1 MKRFVLHIYD
11 FLSAHRGLAVT
22 LLLVLLGLC
31 ALSALRM
38 DYEEDISAFLPQSE
52 ESKRYSEVYNRLG
65 QDRMAVFFEARDTAE
80 TDPYRLMDAM
90 TAFGEI
96 WAEADTASLV
106 PDLRVSTDSDAVEE
120 VFGFIRGNWPYFL
133 TEADYAR
140 MDSLL
145 AFPGYVHERME
156 ENRRSFY
163 SMASGFASTYFR
175 SDPLGLFSPVLK
187 RLEALNP
194 STRSRVEDGFLF
206 TGDGN
211 TGVVLFNSPF
221 GGSESGRNA
230 ELVDLLGAVKART
243 EAEFP
248 DIAVTSTGGPEVA
261 VGNASRIK
269 KDSFLALALAAI
281 LICIVLWLSYKRF
294 ADVFWILVS
303 ILSGALFA
311 LGIIALFKSS
321 VSLIVLGIGSMIIG
335 IAVNYPLHYVD
346 HLKYQ
351 PDKRKALAEQVNPL
365 LVGNITTVG
374 AFLSLL
380 LLKADALHDFGF
392 IGAMMLVGTILF
404 VLVFLPVFVPASS
417 RPRTTLKLDLDR
429 HINLSPKARKAVF
442 AGFLVVTVLLG
453 WLSTKVSFDADMHHI
468 NYMTPEQSRGFAL
481 LEGMGASRDGAS
493 TVYVVAT
500 GATAEEALQCNEA
513 LQALVEAGGST
524 GSPTGLTGSSTG
536 LTGLGTFLP
545 SKKEQAVRL
554 ARWNAF
560 LEEHPDLSDR
570 IIDEGLK
577 ADFTAHAFQ
586 PFFDLL
592 DRDLTVQDVD
602 YFGPVTKTLGQ
613 AMYLPGDDK
622 VQVVN
627 YLRTDEIPGQAGN
640 DGGSVMAGND
650 GSSVMAG
657 HDRPSLEKVAA
668 LRTRLPEGAFA
679 FTTEDV
685 SGTLVR
691 LLSEDFDRIGLLC
704 SLIVFFFLW
713 LSFGRLELSIA
724 SFLPLAVGWVWI
736 LGTMRL
742 FGLQFNIVNII
753 LATFIFGQG
762 DDYTIFMT
770 EGLMYEYA
778 TGKKILRSFKNA
790 VVLSALI
797 MFIGIG
803 ALVVAKHPAL
813 RSLAEVTVI
822 GMFTVVVMAY
832 YLPPLVF
839 RFLTRKKGEPRKV
852 AWTLGRSLR
861 TGYIFVVFLLAM
873 LGLSVWAFF
882 LFLGGTTPRKQ
893 ERYRNA
899 LMKTARLAL
908 KAIPGCPYTYSNP
921 YGEDFSKPAVYICNH
936 QSHLDVLA
944 ILALHPKVI
953 LMTNEW
959 VWNSPFYGYLIR
971 KAEFYPVMEGL
982 EKNLE
987 HMKDL
992 VARGYSIVIFPE
1004 GTRSPDCRIQ
1014 RFHRGAFLSAR
1025 ELGLPVLPL
1034 YIHGFGYALPK
1045 KDFLLR
1051 KAGLYM
1057 EVGKRFEVSEGD
1069 LAAFT
1074 REVRHRYQAE
1084 YARIRRERETAA
1096 YNAIYVRYQY
1106 LYKGHDADVEC
1117 RRVLTPETIA
1127 RVDSLTGTEFTV
1139 PEAGCG
1145 VYALLVALTHPDM
1158 QVTAYEEDEEKYLTA
1173 VRCAGVPENLT
1184 YICGKCENS

>member
-1 MKRFVLHIYD
+1 MKRIILHIYD
-11 FLSAHRGLAVT
+11 SLSARKGLAVT

-52 ESKRYSEVYNRLG
+52 ESRRYSEVYNRLG

-80 TDPYRLMDAM
+80 TDSYRLMDAM
-90 TAFGEI
+90 TAFGDF

-106 PDLRVSTDSDAVEE
+106 PGLRVTTDADAVEE
-120 VFGFIRGNWPYFL
+120 VFGFIRRNWPYFL

-145 AFPGYVHERME
+145 TLPGYVHERME

-163 SMASGFASTYFR
+163 SAASGFTSTYLR

-206 TGDGN
+206 TGDGR

-230 ELVDLLGAVKART
+230 ELVELLGAVKART

-404 VLVFLPVFVPASS
+404 VLFFLPVFVPAAS

-429 HINLSPKARKAVF
+429 HVDLSPKARKAVF
-442 AGFLVVTVLLG
+442 AGFLAVTALLG

-513 LQALVEAGGST
+513 LQGILGAGGST
-524 GSPTGLTGSSTG
+524 SSPTGLA
-536 LTGLGTFLP
+536 GLGTFLP

-560 LEEHPDLSDR
+560 LEKHPDLSDR

-602 YFGPVTKTLGQ
+602 YFGPVTETLGQ

-627 YLRTDEIPGQAGN
+627 YLRMDEI
-640 DGGSVMAGND
+640 SRL
-650 GSSVMAG
+650 
-657 HDRPSLEKVAA
+657 RPSDSARNDRATDLSI
-668 LRTRLPEGAFA
+668 LRARLPEGAFA
-679 FTTEDV
+679 FTAEDV

-724 SFLPLAVGWVWI
+724 SFLPLAVGWIWI

-873 LGLSVWAFF
+873 LGLSVWTFF

-908 KAIPGCPYTYSNP
+908 KAIPGCPYTCSNP

-936 QSHLDVLA
+936 QSHFDVLA

-1057 EVGKRFEVSEGD
+1057 EVGQRFEVPEGD

-1096 YNAIYVRYQY
+1096 YNAVYVRYQY

-1127 RVDSLTGTEFTV
+1127 RVDALTGTELTV

-1158 QVTAYEEDEEKYLTA
+1158 RVTAYEEDEEKYLTA

>member
-1 MKRFVLHIYD
+1 MKRLILHIYD
-11 FLSAHRGLAVT
+11 FLSAHKGLAA
-22 LLLVLLGLC
+22 VLLAVLMGLS

-38 DYEEDISAFLPQSE
+38 DYDEDIAAFLPQSE
-52 ESKRYSEVYNRLG
+52 ESKRYSDVYNRLG
-65 QDRMAVFFEARDTAE
+65 QNRMAIFFETADTTA
-80 TDPYRLMDAM
+80 DAPYRLMDAM
-90 TAFGEI
+90 TAFGEQ
-96 WAEADTASLV
+96 WAQADTAGLV
-106 PDLRVSTDSDAVEE
+106 PDLQVSTDAGAVQE
-120 VFGFIRGNWPYFL
+120 VFDFIRANWPYFL

-145 AFPGYVHERME
+145 TVPGYVDGKME
-156 ENRRSFY
+156 ERQRSFY
-163 SMASGFASTYFR
+163 SMASSFSASYLR
-175 SDPLGLFSPVLK
+175 SDPLDLFSPVLK

-194 STRSRVEDGFLF
+194 SVRTRTEDGFLF
-206 TGDGN
+206 TEDGR
-211 TGVVLFNSPF
+211 TGVVLFDSPF
-221 GGSESGRNA
+221 GGSESGQNA
-230 ELVDLLGAVKART
+230 SLVALVDTVKART
-243 EAEFP
+243 AADFA
-248 DIAVTSTGGPEVA
+248 DVTITSTGGPEVA
-261 VGNASRIK
+261 VGNASRIR
-269 KDSFLALALAAI
+269 KDSFLALALAAL
-281 LICIVLWLSYKRF
+281 LICIVLWFSYKRF

-303 ILSGALFA
+303 ILAGALFA

-351 PDKRKALAEQVNPL
+351 PDKRKALADQVNPL

-404 VLVFLPVFVPASS
+404 VLVFLPVFVPAASQ
-417 RPRTTLKLDLDR
+417 PRNTLKLDFDR
-429 HINLSPKARKAVF
+429 NIRLSPKARKVVF
-442 AGFLVVTVLLG
+442 IGFLVLTVVLG
-453 WLSTKVSFDADMHHI
+453 WLSRGVSFDADMHHI
-468 NYMTPEQSRGFAL
+468 NWMTPEQERGFAI
-481 LEGMGASRDGAS
+481 LEEMGASHDGAS
-493 TVYVVAT
+493 TLYVVAS

-513 LQALVEAGGST
+513 LSLDGAA
-524 GSPTGLTGSSTG
+524 
-536 LTGLGTFLP
+536 GLGPFLP

-560 LEEHPDLSDR
+560 LEAHPGLVDD
-570 IIDEGLK
+570 IIDAGLK
-577 ADFTAHAFQ
+577 NGFTAHAFQ
-586 PFFDLL
+586 PFFDVL
-592 DRDLTVQDVD
+592 DTDWSVQEVD
-602 YFGPVTKTLGQ
+602 YFAPLTETVGS
-613 AMYLPGDDK
+613 AMYLPGEDK
-622 VQVVN
+622 VQIVN
-627 YLRTDEIPGQAGN
+627 YLKVNQISRLRPADSARN
-640 DGGSVMAGND
+640 DSETSVDAI
-650 GSSVMAG
+650 
-657 HDRPSLEKVAA
+657 RAA
-668 LRTRLPEGAFA
+668 LPEGAFC
-679 FTTEDV
+679 FTQDDV

-691 LLSEDFDRIGLLC
+691 LLSDDFDRIGLLC

-713 LSFGRLELSIA
+713 LSFGRLELSIT
-724 SFLPLAVGWVWI
+724 SFLPLAVGWLWI

-742 FGLQFNIVNII
+742 FGIQFNIVNII

-762 DDYTIFMT
+762 DDYTIFIT

-803 ALVVAKHPAL
+803 ALAVAKHPAL
-813 RSLAEVTVI
+813 RSLAAVTVV

-839 RFLTRKKGEPRKV
+839 RFLTRKKGQLRKV
-852 AWTLGRSLR
+852 AWTLPRSLA
-861 TGYIFVVFLLAM
+861 TGYIFTVFLFVM
-873 LGLSVWAFF
+873 LGLSVWTFF
-882 LFLGGTTPRKQ
+882 LFLGGSTPRKR
-893 ERYRNA
+893 ERYRTA

-908 KAIPGCPYTYSNP
+908 KAIPGCPYTFSNP
-921 YGEDFSKPAVYICNH
+921 VGEDFSKPAVYICNH
-936 QSHLDVLA
+936 QSHFDVLP

-953 LMTNEW
+953 LLTNEW

-971 KAEFYPVMEGL
+971 KAEFYPVMDGL
-982 EKNLE
+982 EKNFA

-1014 RFHRGAFLSAR
+1014 RFHRGAFLAAR

-1057 EVGKRFEVSEGD
+1057 EVGQRFEVPEGN

-1074 REVRHRYQAE
+1074 REVRHDYE
-1084 YARIRRERETAA
+1084 KVYARIRRERETAA
-1096 YNAIYVRYQY
+1096 YNAVYVRYQY

-1127 RVDSLTGTEFTV
+1127 RVDALEGSELTV
-1139 PEAGCG
+1139 RDSGCG

-1158 QVTAYEEDEEKYLTA
+1158 KVTGYEEDEEKYLTA
-1173 VRCAGVPENLT
+1173 VRCAGNPDNLT
-1184 YICGKCENS
+1184 YICGKECEEA

>member
-1 MKRFVLHIYD
+1 MKKVILHIYD
-11 FLSAHRGLAVT
+11 FLSAHKGLAAGI
-22 LLLVLLGLC
+22 LGLLMGFC
-31 ALSALRM
+31 ALSALHM
-38 DYEEDISAFLPQSE
+38 DYEEDITAFLPQSE
-52 ESKRYSEVYNRLG
+52 ESKRCSDVYNRLG
-65 QDRMAVFFEARDTAE
+65 QDRMAVFFEGEEENPDA
-80 TDPYRLMDAM
+80 LMDAM
-90 TAFGEI
+90 QAFGDI
-96 WAEADTASLV
+96 WADADTAALV
-106 PDLRVSTDSDAVEE
+106 PDLRVSTDADAVEE

-145 AFPGYVHERME
+145 AAPGYVEEKME
-156 ENRRSFY
+156 ENRISFY
-163 SMASGFASTYFR
+163 SMASGFSGPYLR
-175 SDPLGLFSPVLK
+175 SDPLGLFSPVLQ
-187 RLEALNP
+187 RLETLNP
-194 STRSRVEDGFLF
+194 TSRSRVEDGFLF
-206 TGDGN
+206 TEDGR
-211 TGVVLFNSPF
+211 TGVVLFHSPF

-230 ELVDLLGAVKART
+230 ELVALLDTVKART
-243 EAEFP
+243 AAQFP
-248 DIAVTSTGGPEVA
+248 EVTISSTGGPEVA

-269 KDSFLALALAAI
+269 KDAFLALALAAL
-281 LICIVLWLSYKRF
+281 LICIVLWFSYKRL
-294 ADVFWILVS
+294 ADVFWILIS
-303 ILSGALFA
+303 ILAGALFA

-351 PDKRKALAEQVNPL
+351 PDKRKALADQVNPL

-380 LLKADALHDFGF
+380 LLKAEALHDFGF

-404 VLVFLPVFVPASS
+404 VLVFLPVFVPAAN
-417 RPRTTLKLDLDR
+417 RPRNTVKLDLDR
-429 HINLSPKARKAVF
+429 NINLSPKARKAVF
-442 AGFLVVTVLLG
+442 IGFLILTVLFG
-453 WLSTKVSFDADMHHI
+453 WLSRGISFDADMHHL
-468 NYMTPEQSRGFAL
+468 NYMTEEQSRGFAI
-481 LEGMGASRDGAS
+481 LEEMGASEDGAS
-493 TVYVVAT
+493 TLYVVAS

-513 LQALVEAGGST
+513 LAPLVKDAS
-524 GSPTGLTGSSTG
+524 
-536 LTGLGTFLP
+536 GLGTFLP
-545 SKKEQAVRL
+545 SRKTQAERI

-560 LEEHPDLSDR
+560 LAAHPDLSDR
-570 IIDEGLK
+570 IIDAGLK
-577 ADFTAHAFQ
+577 SGFTAHAFQ
-586 PFFDLL
+586 PFFDVL
-592 DRDLTVQDVD
+592 DTDWTVREVNYFAPLTETV
-602 YFGPVTKTLGQ
+602 GE
-613 AMYLPGDDK
+613 AMYLPGEDK
-622 VQVVN
+622 VQLVN
-627 YLRTDEIPGQAGN
+627 YLHTED
-640 DGGSVMAGND
+640 
-650 GSSVMAG
+650 
-657 HDRPSLEKVAA
+657 LEGTKAA
-668 LRTRLPEGAFA
+668 LAEALPAGAFA
-679 FTTEDV
+679 FSMDDV

-691 LLSEDFDRIGLLC
+691 LLSDDFDRIGLLC

-713 LSFGRLELSIA
+713 LSFGRIELSLT
-724 SFLPLAVGWVWI
+724 SFLPLAVGWLWI

-742 FGLQFNIVNII
+742 FGMQFNIVNII

-803 ALVVAKHPAL
+803 ALIVARHPAL

-873 LGLSVWAFF
+873 LVLTVWTFF
-882 LFLGGTTPRKQ
+882 LFLGGSTPRKR
-893 ERYRNA
+893 EKYRRA
-899 LMKTARLAL
+899 LMKTARLAI
-908 KAIPGCPYTYSNP
+908 KAIPGCPYTLSNP
-921 YGEDFSKPAVYICNH
+921 HGEDFSKQAVYICNH
-936 QSHLDVLA
+936 QSHFDVLP

-953 LMTNEW
+953 LLTNEW

-971 KAEFYPVMEGL
+971 KAEFYPVMDGL
-982 EKNLE
+982 EKNLD

-992 VARGYSIVIFPE
+992 VGRGYSIVIFPE

-1014 RFHRGAFLSAR
+1014 RFHRGAFLTAR

-1045 KDFLLR
+1045 HDFLLR

-1057 EVGKRFEVSEGD
+1057 EIGERFEVPADEN

-1074 REVRHRYQAE
+1074 REVRHAYQKE
-1084 YARIRRERETAA
+1084 YERIRKERETAA
-1096 YNAIYVRYQY
+1096 YTATYVRYQY
-1106 LYKGHDADVEC
+1106 LYKGHDADAEC
-1117 RRVLTPETIA
+1117 RRVLTSETFA
-1127 RVDSLTGTEFTV
+1127 RVDALTGTELTV

-1145 VYALLVALTHPDM
+1145 VYALLVALTHPEM

-1173 VRCAGVPENLT
+1173 SRCRGVPDNLT
-1184 YICGKCENS
+1184 YICGRCGD

>member
-1 MKRFVLHIYD
+1 MKRIILHIYD
-11 FLSAHRGLAVT
+11 FLSARKGLAV
-22 LLLVLLGLC
+22 VLLAVLVGLC
-31 ALSALRM
+31 AMSALRM

-90 TAFGEI
+90 TAFGRI
-96 WAEADTASLV
+96 WADADTARLV
-106 PDLRVSTDSDAVEE
+106 PDLRVSTDADAVET
-120 VFGFIRGNWPYFL
+120 VFGFIRENWPYFL

-145 AFPGYVHERME
+145 ALPGYVHDRME

-163 SMASGFASTYFR
+163 SLASGFASTYFR

-206 TGDGN
+206 TGDGS

-230 ELVDLLGAVKART
+230 ELVALLQTVKART

-404 VLVFLPVFVPASS
+404 VLVFLPVFVPEAT
-417 RPRTTLKLDLDR
+417 RPRSTLKLDLDR

-442 AGFLVVTVLLG
+442 AGFLVLTALLG

-468 NYMTPEQSRGFAL
+468 NYMTPEQSRGFTL
-481 LEGMGASRDGAS
+481 LEGMGASRDGSS

-500 GATAEEALQCNEA
+500 GATAEEALQVNESLPLEGA
-513 LQALVEAGGST
+513 
-524 GSPTGLTGSSTG
+524 
-536 LTGLGTFLP
+536 TGLGAFLP
-545 SKKEQAVRL
+545 SRKEQAVRL

-560 LEEHPDLSDR
+560 LERHPDLSDR

-592 DRDLTVQDVD
+592 DRDLTVQEVD
-602 YFGPVTKTLGQ
+602 YFAPITETIGQ
-613 AMYLPGDDK
+613 AMYLPGEGK
-622 VQVVN
+622 VQLVN
-627 YLRTDEIPGQAGN
+627 YLRTDVE
-640 DGGSVMAGND
+640 
-650 GSSVMAG
+650 
-657 HDRPSLEKVAA
+657 A
-668 LRTRLPEGAFA
+668 LRARLPEGAFA

-713 LSFGRLELSIA
+713 LSFGRLELSLA

-778 TGKKILRSFKNA
+778 TGQRILRSFKNA

-803 ALVVAKHPAL
+803 ALVVARHPAL

-873 LGLSVWAFF
+873 LGLSVWTFF
-882 LFLGGTTPRKQ
+882 LFLGGRTQRKQ
-893 ERYRNA
+893 DRYRNA

-921 YGEDFSKPAVYICNH
+921 YGEDFSKPAMYICNH

-944 ILALHPKVI
+944 ILALHPNLI

-992 VARGYSIVIFPE
+992 TARGYSIVIFPE

-1057 EVGKRFEVSEGD
+1057 EVGKRFEVPEGD

-1096 YNAIYVRYQY
+1096 YNAVYVRYQY
-1106 LYKGHDADVEC
+1106 LYKGHDADAEC
-1117 RRVLTPETIA
+1117 RRVLIPETIA
-1127 RVDSLTGTEFTV
+1127 RVDALTGTELTI

-1145 VYALLVALTHPDM
+1145 VYALLVALTHPEM
-1158 QVTAYEEDEEKYLTA
+1158 QVRAYEEDEDKYLTA
-1173 VRCAGVPENLT
+1173 VRCAGVPDNLT
-1184 YICGKCENS
+1184 YICGKE

>member
-1 MKRFVLHIYD
+1 MKRIILHIYD
-11 FLSAHRGLAVT
+11 FLSARKGLAV
-22 LLLVLLGLC
+22 VLLAVLIGLC

-90 TAFGEI
+90 TAFGGI
-96 WAEADTASLV
+96 WADADTARLV
-106 PDLRVSTDSDAVEE
+106 PDLRVSTDADAVET
-120 VFGFIRGNWPYFL
+120 VFGFIRENWPYFL

-145 AFPGYVHERME
+145 ALPGYVHDRME

-163 SMASGFASTYFR
+163 SLASGFASTYFR

-187 RLEALNP
+187 RLEALNL

-206 TGDGN
+206 TGDGR

-230 ELVDLLGAVKART
+230 ELVALLQTVKART

-269 KDSFLALALAAI
+269 KDSFLALAMAAI

-311 LGIIALFKSS
+311 LEIIALFKSS

-404 VLVFLPVFVPASS
+404 VLVFLPVFVPAAS

-429 HINLSPKARKAVF
+429 HIDLSPKTRKAVF
-442 AGFLVVTVLLG
+442 AGFLAVTALLG
-453 WLSTKVSFDADMHHI
+453 WLSTKVSFDSDMHHI

-513 LQALVEAGGST
+513 LQGILGAGGST
-524 GSPTGLTGSSTG
+524 SSPTGLAC
-536 LTGLGTFLP
+536 LGTFLP
-545 SKKEQAVRL
+545 SKKEQDVRL

-560 LEEHPDLSDR
+560 LEKHPDLSDR

-602 YFGPVTKTLGQ
+602 YFGPVTGTLGQ

-627 YLRTDEIPGQAGN
+627 YLKTDVE
-640 DGGSVMAGND
+640 
-650 GSSVMAG
+650 
-657 HDRPSLEKVAA
+657 E
-668 LRTRLPEGAFA
+668 LRATLPEGAFA
-679 FTTEDV
+679 FTAEDV

-713 LSFGRLELSIA
+713 LSFGRLELSVA
-724 SFLPLAVGWVWI
+724 SFLPLAVGWIWI

-873 LGLSVWAFF
+873 LGLSVWTFF

-908 KAIPGCPYTYSNP
+908 KAIPGCPYTCSNP

-936 QSHLDVLA
+936 QSHFDVLA

-1057 EVGKRFEVSEGD
+1057 EVGQRFEVPEGD

-1096 YNAIYVRYQY
+1096 YNAVYVRYQY

-1127 RVDSLTGTEFTV
+1127 RVDALTGTELTV

>member
-1 MKRFVLHIYD
+1 MKRIILHIYD
-11 FLSAHRGLAVT
+11 FLSARKGLAV
-22 LLLVLLGLC
+22 VLLAVLIGLC

-90 TAFGEI
+90 TAFGGI
-96 WAEADTASLV
+96 WADADTARLV
-106 PDLRVSTDSDAVEE
+106 PDLRVSTDADAVET
-120 VFGFIRGNWPYFL
+120 VFGFIRENWPYFL

-145 AFPGYVHERME
+145 ALPGYVHDRME

-163 SMASGFASTYFR
+163 SLASGFASTYFR

-206 TGDGN
+206 TGDGR

-230 ELVDLLGAVKART
+230 ELVALLQTVKART

-303 ILSGALFA
+303 ILSGSLFA

-404 VLVFLPVFVPASS
+404 VLVFLPVFVPEAT

-429 HINLSPKARKAVF
+429 HIHLSQKARKAVF
-442 AGFLVVTVLLG
+442 AGFLVLTALLG

-481 LEGMGASRDGAS
+481 LEGMGASRDGVS

-500 GATAEEALQCNEA
+500 GATAEEALQVNESLPLEGA
-513 LQALVEAGGST
+513 
-524 GSPTGLTGSSTG
+524 
-536 LTGLGTFLP
+536 TGLGAFLP
-545 SKKEQAVRL
+545 SRKEQAVRL

-560 LEEHPDLSDR
+560 LERHPDLSDR

-592 DRDLTVQDVD
+592 DRDLTVQEVD
-602 YFGPVTKTLGQ
+602 YFAPITETIGQ
-613 AMYLPGDDK
+613 AMYLPGEGK

-627 YLRTDEIPGQAGN
+627 YLRTDVE
-640 DGGSVMAGND
+640 
-650 GSSVMAG
+650 
-657 HDRPSLEKVAA
+657 A
-668 LRTRLPEGAFA
+668 LRARLPEGAFA

-704 SLIVFFFLW
+704 SMIVFFFLW
-713 LSFGRLELSIA
+713 LSFGRLELSLA

-803 ALVVAKHPAL
+803 ALVVARHPAL

-873 LGLSVWAFF
+873 LGLSVWTFF
-882 LFLGGTTPRKQ
+882 LFLGGRTQRKQ

-921 YGEDFSKPAVYICNH
+921 YGEDFSKPAMYICNH

-944 ILALHPKVI
+944 ILALHPKLI

-992 VARGYSIVIFPE
+992 TARGYSIVIFPE

-1057 EVGKRFEVSEGD
+1057 EVGKRFDVPEGD

-1096 YNAIYVRYQY
+1096 YNAVYVRYQY
-1106 LYKGHDADVEC
+1106 LYKGHDADAEC
-1117 RRVLTPETIA
+1117 RRVLIPETIA
-1127 RVDSLTGTEFTV
+1127 RVDALTGTELTI

-1145 VYALLVALTHPDM
+1145 VYALLVALTHPEM
-1158 QVTAYEEDEEKYLTA
+1158 QVRAYEEDEDKYLTA
-1173 VRCAGVPENLT
+1173 VRCSGVPDNLT
-1184 YICGKCENS
+1184 YICGKE

>member
-1 MKRFVLHIYD
+1 MKRIILHIYD
-11 FLSAHRGLAVT
+11 FLSARKGLAV
-22 LLLVLLGLC
+22 VLLAVLIGLC

-90 TAFGEI
+90 TAFGGI
-96 WAEADTASLV
+96 WADADTARLV
-106 PDLRVSTDSDAVEE
+106 PDLRVSTDADAVET
-120 VFGFIRGNWPYFL
+120 VFGFIRENWPYFL
-133 TEADYAR
+133 TESDYAR

-145 AFPGYVHERME
+145 ALPGYVHDRME

-163 SMASGFASTYFR
+163 SLASGFASTYFR

-206 TGDGN
+206 TGDGR

-230 ELVDLLGAVKART
+230 ELVALLQTVKART

-404 VLVFLPVFVPASS
+404 VLVFLPVFVPEAT

-442 AGFLVVTVLLG
+442 AGFLVLTALLG

-481 LEGMGASRDGAS
+481 LEGMGASRDGSS

-500 GATAEEALQCNEA
+500 GATAEEALQVNESLPLEGA
-513 LQALVEAGGST
+513 
-524 GSPTGLTGSSTG
+524 
-536 LTGLGTFLP
+536 TGLGAFLP
-545 SKKEQAVRL
+545 SRKEQAVRL

-560 LEEHPDLSDR
+560 LERHPDLSDR
-570 IIDEGLK
+570 IIDEGLN

-592 DRDLTVQDVD
+592 DRDLTVQEVD
-602 YFGPVTKTLGQ
+602 YFAPITETIGQ
-613 AMYLPGDDK
+613 AMYLPGEGK

-627 YLRTDEIPGQAGN
+627 YLRTDVE
-640 DGGSVMAGND
+640 
-650 GSSVMAG
+650 
-657 HDRPSLEKVAA
+657 A
-668 LRTRLPEGAFA
+668 LRARLPEGAFA

-713 LSFGRLELSIA
+713 LSFGRLELSLA

-778 TGKKILRSFKNA
+778 TGKRILRSFKNA

-803 ALVVAKHPAL
+803 ALVVARHPAL

-873 LGLSVWAFF
+873 LGLSVWTFF
-882 LFLGGTTPRKQ
+882 LFLGGRTQRKQ
-893 ERYRNA
+893 DRYRNA

-921 YGEDFSKPAVYICNH
+921 CGEDFSKPAMYICNH

-944 ILALHPKVI
+944 ILALHPKLI

-992 VARGYSIVIFPE
+992 TARGYSIVIFPE

-1057 EVGKRFEVSEGD
+1057 EVGKQFEVPEGD

-1096 YNAIYVRYQY
+1096 YNAVYVRYQY
-1106 LYKGHDADVEC
+1106 LYKGHDADAEC
-1117 RRVLTPETIA
+1117 RRILIPETIA
-1127 RVDSLTGTEFTV
+1127 RVDALTGTELTI

-1145 VYALLVALTHPDM
+1145 VYALLVALTHPEM
-1158 QVTAYEEDEEKYLTA
+1158 QVRAYEEDEDKYLTA
-1173 VRCAGVPENLT
+1173 VRCAGVPDNLT
-1184 YICGKCENS
+1184 YICGKE

>member
-1 MKRFVLHIYD
+1 
-11 FLSAHRGLAVT
+11 
-22 LLLVLLGLC
+22 
-31 ALSALRM
+31 
-38 DYEEDISAFLPQSE
+38 
-52 ESKRYSEVYNRLG
+52 
-65 QDRMAVFFEARDTAE
+65 
-80 TDPYRLMDAM
+80 
-90 TAFGEI
+90 
-96 WAEADTASLV
+96 
-106 PDLRVSTDSDAVEE
+106 
-120 VFGFIRGNWPYFL
+120 
-133 TEADYAR
+133 
-140 MDSLL
+140 
-145 AFPGYVHERME
+145 
-156 ENRRSFY
+156 
-163 SMASGFASTYFR
+163 
-175 SDPLGLFSPVLK
+175 
-187 RLEALNP
+187 
-194 STRSRVEDGFLF
+194 
-206 TGDGN
+206 
-211 TGVVLFNSPF
+211 
-221 GGSESGRNA
+221 
-230 ELVDLLGAVKART
+230 
-243 EAEFP
+243 
-248 DIAVTSTGGPEVA
+248 
-261 VGNASRIK
+261 
-269 KDSFLALALAAI
+269 
-281 LICIVLWLSYKRF
+281 
-294 ADVFWILVS
+294 
-303 ILSGALFA
+303 
-311 LGIIALFKSS
+311 
-321 VSLIVLGIGSMIIG
+321 
-335 IAVNYPLHYVD
+335 
-346 HLKYQ
+346 
-351 PDKRKALAEQVNPL
+351 
-365 LVGNITTVG
+365 
-374 AFLSLL
+374 
-380 LLKADALHDFGF
+380 
-392 IGAMMLVGTILF
+392 
-404 VLVFLPVFVPASS
+404 
-417 RPRTTLKLDLDR
+417 
-429 HINLSPKARKAVF
+429 
-442 AGFLVVTVLLG
+442 
-453 WLSTKVSFDADMHHI
+453 MHHI
-468 NYMTPEQSRGFAL
+468 NYMTPEQSRGFTL
-481 LEGMGASRDGAS
+481 LEGMGASRDGSS

-500 GATAEEALQCNEA
+500 GATAEEALQVNESLPLEGA
-513 LQALVEAGGST
+513 
-524 GSPTGLTGSSTG
+524 
-536 LTGLGTFLP
+536 TGLGAFLP
-545 SKKEQAVRL
+545 SRKEQAVRL

-560 LEEHPDLSDR
+560 LERHPDLSDR

-592 DRDLTVQDVD
+592 DRDLTVQEVD
-602 YFGPVTKTLGQ
+602 YFAPITETIGQ
-613 AMYLPGDDK
+613 AMYLPGEGK

-627 YLRTDEIPGQAGN
+627 YLRTDVE
-640 DGGSVMAGND
+640 
-650 GSSVMAG
+650 
-657 HDRPSLEKVAA
+657 A
-668 LRTRLPEGAFA
+668 LRARLPEGAFA

-713 LSFGRLELSIA
+713 LSFGRLELSLA

-778 TGKKILRSFKNA
+778 TGKRILRSFKNA

-803 ALVVAKHPAL
+803 ALVVARHPAL

-873 LGLSVWAFF
+873 LGLSVWTFF
-882 LFLGGTTPRKQ
+882 LFLGGRTQRKQ

-921 YGEDFSKPAVYICNH
+921 YGEDFSKPAMYICNH

-944 ILALHPKVI
+944 ILALHPKLI

-992 VARGYSIVIFPE
+992 TARGYSIVIFPE

-1057 EVGKRFEVSEGD
+1057 EVGKRFEVPEGD

-1084 YARIRRERETAA
+1084 YTRIRRERETAA
-1096 YNAIYVRYQY
+1096 YNAVYVRYQY
-1106 LYKGHDADVEC
+1106 LYKGHDADAEC
-1117 RRVLTPETIA
+1117 RRVLIPETIA
-1127 RVDSLTGTEFTV
+1127 RVDALTGGDLTI

-1145 VYALLVALTHPDM
+1145 VYALLVALTHPEM
-1158 QVTAYEEDEEKYLTA
+1158 QVRAYEEDEDKYLTA
-1173 VRCAGVPENLT
+1173 VRCAGVPDNLT
-1184 YICGKCENS
+1184 YICGKE

>member
-1 MKRFVLHIYD
+1 MKRIILHIYD
-11 FLSAHRGLAVT
+11 FLSARKGLAV
-22 LLLVLLGLC
+22 VLLAVLIGLC

-90 TAFGEI
+90 TAFGGI
-96 WAEADTASLV
+96 WADADTARLV
-106 PDLRVSTDSDAVEE
+106 PDLRVSTDADAVET
-120 VFGFIRGNWPYFL
+120 VFGFIRENWPYFL

-145 AFPGYVHERME
+145 ALPGYVHDRME

-163 SMASGFASTYFR
+163 SLASGFASTYFR

-206 TGDGN
+206 TGDGR

-230 ELVDLLGAVKART
+230 ELVALLQTVKART

-404 VLVFLPVFVPASS
+404 VLVFLPVFVPEAT

-429 HINLSPKARKAVF
+429 HIHLSQKARKAVF
-442 AGFLVVTVLLG
+442 AGFLVLTALLG

-481 LEGMGASRDGAS
+481 LEGMGASRDGVS

-500 GATAEEALQCNEA
+500 GATAEEALQVNESLPLEGA
-513 LQALVEAGGST
+513 
-524 GSPTGLTGSSTG
+524 
-536 LTGLGTFLP
+536 TGLGAFLP
-545 SKKEQAVRL
+545 SRKEQAVRL

-560 LEEHPDLSDR
+560 LERHPDLSDR

-592 DRDLTVQDVD
+592 DRDLTVQEVD
-602 YFGPVTKTLGQ
+602 YFAPITETIGQ
-613 AMYLPGDDK
+613 AMYLPGEGK

-627 YLRTDEIPGQAGN
+627 YLRTDVE
-640 DGGSVMAGND
+640 
-650 GSSVMAG
+650 
-657 HDRPSLEKVAA
+657 A
-668 LRTRLPEGAFA
+668 LRARLPEGAFA

-713 LSFGRLELSIA
+713 LSFGRLELSLA

-778 TGKKILRSFKNA
+778 TGKRILRSFKNA

-803 ALVVAKHPAL
+803 ALVVARHPAL

-873 LGLSVWAFF
+873 LGLSVWTFF
-882 LFLGGTTPRKQ
+882 LFLGGRTQRKQ
-893 ERYRNA
+893 DRYRNA

-921 YGEDFSKPAVYICNH
+921 YGEDFSKPAMYICNH

-944 ILALHPKVI
+944 ILALHPKLI

-992 VARGYSIVIFPE
+992 TARGYSIVIFPE

-1057 EVGKRFEVSEGD
+1057 EVGKRFEVPEGD

-1096 YNAIYVRYQY
+1096 YNAVYVRYQY
-1106 LYKGHDADVEC
+1106 LYKGHDADAEC
-1117 RRVLTPETIA
+1117 RRVLIPETIA
-1127 RVDSLTGTEFTV
+1127 RVDALTGTELTI

-1145 VYALLVALTHPDM
+1145 VYALLVALTHPEM
-1158 QVTAYEEDEEKYLTA
+1158 QVLAYEEDEDKYLTA
-1173 VRCAGVPENLT
+1173 VRCAGVPDNLT
-1184 YICGKCENS
+1184 YICGKE

>member
-1 MKRFVLHIYD
+1 MKKLILHIYD
-11 FLSAHRGLAVT
+11 WLSVRKRLTIFLMAII
-22 LLLVLLGLC
+22 LGLC

-38 DYEEDISAFLPQSE
+38 HYEEDISAFLPQSE

-65 QDRMAVFFEARDTAE
+65 QDRMAVFFESE
-80 TDPYRLMDAM
+80 TEDPDRVMDAM
-90 TAFGEI
+90 TAFGNL
-96 WAEADTASLV
+96 WAEADTAVLV
-106 PDLRVSTDSDAVEE
+106 PDLQVSADAGAVEE
-120 VFGFIRGNWPYFL
+120 VFGFIRAHWPYFL
-133 TEADYAR
+133 TEADYVR

-145 AFPGYVHERME
+145 AVPGYVEERMA
-156 ENRRSFY
+156 ENGRSFY
-163 SMASGFASTYFR
+163 SMGSSFTSQYLR
-175 SDPLGLFSPVLK
+175 SDPLGLFSPVLR

-194 STRSRVEDGFLF
+194 TTRSRVEDGFLF
-206 TGDGN
+206 TGDGR

-221 GGSESGRNA
+221 GSTESGRNA
-230 ELVDLLGAVKART
+230 DLKALTDTVKART
-243 EAEFP
+243 AAQFP
-248 DIAVTSTGGPEVA
+248 DLRITSTGGPEVA
-261 VGNASRIK
+261 VENASRIK

-294 ADVFWILVS
+294 TDVFWILVS
-303 ILSGALFA
+303 ILAGALFA

-351 PDKRKALAEQVNPL
+351 PDKRKALADQVNPL

-380 LLKADALHDFGF
+380 LLKAEALHDFGF

-404 VLVFLPVFVPASS
+404 VLVFLPVLVPAAS
-417 RPRTTLKLDLDR
+417 RPRNTVKLDFDR
-429 HINLSPKARKAVF
+429 HLHLAPRARKWVF
-442 AGFLVVTVLLG
+442 IGFLAVTAVLF
-453 WLSTKVSFDADMHHI
+453 WLSRGISFDADMHHI
-468 NYMTPEQSRGFAL
+468 NYMTPEQERGFAL
-481 LEGMGASRDGAS
+481 LEEMGASADGAS
-493 TVYVVAT
+493 TVYVVAS

-513 LQALVEAGGST
+513 LQSVVCANASVTST
-524 GSPTGLTGSSTG
+524 SSATVFS
-536 LTGLGTFLP
+536 GLGTFLP

-554 ARWNAF
+554 TRWNAF
-560 LEEHPDLSDR
+560 REAQPDLSDR
-570 IIDEGLK
+570 MIDAGLK
-577 ADFTAHAFQ
+577 AGFTAHAFQ
-586 PFFDLL
+586 PFFDVW
-592 DRDLTVQDVD
+592 DKDWTVQEVD
-602 YFGPVTKTLGQ
+602 YFAPITGTLGA
-613 AMYLPGDDK
+613 AMYLEGEDK

-627 YLRTDEIPGQAGN
+627 YLKMGEISPLASLGRN
-640 DGGSVMAGND
+640 DKETAV
-650 GSSVMAG
+650 
-657 HDRPSLEKVAA
+657 EA
-668 LRTRLPEGAFA
+668 LRARLPEGAFC
-679 FTTEDV
+679 FRMEDV
-685 SGTLVR
+685 SGTLAR
-691 LLSEDFDRIGLLC
+691 MLSEDFDRIGFLC
-704 SLIVFFFLW
+704 SVIVLFFLC
-713 LSFGRLELSIA
+713 LSLGMTMGITA
-724 SFLPLAVGWVWI
+724 FLPLAVGWIWI

-762 DDYTIFMT
+762 DDYSIFIT

-803 ALVVAKHPAL
+803 ALIVAKHPAL
-813 RSLAEVTVI
+813 RSLAAVTIV
-822 GMFTVVVMAY
+822 GMFTVVAMAY

-839 RFLTRKKGEPRKV
+839 RFLTTKKGQPRKI

-873 LGLSVWAFF
+873 LGLSVWTFF
-882 LFLGGTTPRKQ
+882 LFLGGPTPRKR
-893 ERYRNA
+893 EKYRRG
-899 LMKTARLAL
+899 LMKTARLAM
-908 KAIPGCPYTYSNP
+908 KAIPGCPYTLSNP
-921 YGEDFSKPAVYICNH
+921 HGEDFSKPAMYICNH
-936 QSHLDVLA
+936 QSHFDVLP

-953 LMTNEW
+953 LLTNEW

-982 EKNLE
+982 EKNLA

-1014 RFHRGAFLSAR
+1014 RFHRGAFVSAR
-1025 ELGLPVLPL
+1025 ELGLPILPL

-1045 KDFLLR
+1045 HDFLLR

-1057 EVGKRFEVSEGD
+1057 EIGERFEVPEGD
-1069 LAAFT
+1069 IAAFT
-1074 REVRHRYQAE
+1074 RKVRHDYERE

-1096 YNAIYVRYQY
+1096 YNAMYVRYQY

-1117 RRVLTPETIA
+1117 RRVLAPETIA
-1127 RVDSLTGTEFTV
+1127 RVDALTGTELTV
-1139 PEAGCG
+1139 NEAGCG

-1158 QVTAYEEDEEKYLTA
+1158 QVTAYEADEDKYLTA

-1184 YICGKCENS
+1184 YICGKCEDS

>member
-1 MKRFVLHIYD
+1 MKRIILHIYD
-11 FLSAHRGLAVT
+11 FLSARKGLAV
-22 LLLVLLGLC
+22 VLLAVLIGLC

-90 TAFGEI
+90 TAFGGI
-96 WAEADTASLV
+96 WADADTARLV
-106 PDLRVSTDSDAVEE
+106 PDLRVSTDADAVET
-120 VFGFIRGNWPYFL
+120 VFGFIRENWPYFL

-145 AFPGYVHERME
+145 ALPGYVHDRME

-163 SMASGFASTYFR
+163 SLASGFASTYFR

-206 TGDGN
+206 TGDGR

-230 ELVDLLGAVKART
+230 ELVALLQTVKART

-404 VLVFLPVFVPASS
+404 VLVFLPVFVPEAT

-442 AGFLVVTVLLG
+442 AGFLVLTALLG

-481 LEGMGASRDGAS
+481 LEGMGASRDGTS

-500 GATAEEALQCNEA
+500 GATAEEALQVNESLPLEGA
-513 LQALVEAGGST
+513 I
-524 GSPTGLTGSSTG
+524 
-536 LTGLGTFLP
+536 GLGAFLP
-545 SKKEQAVRL
+545 SRKEQAVRL

-560 LEEHPDLSDR
+560 LERHPDLSDR

-592 DRDLTVQDVD
+592 DRDLTVQEVD
-602 YFGPVTKTLGQ
+602 YFAPITETIGQ
-613 AMYLPGDDK
+613 AMYLPGEGK
-622 VQVVN
+622 VQLVN
-627 YLRTDEIPGQAGN
+627 YLRTDVE
-640 DGGSVMAGND
+640 
-650 GSSVMAG
+650 
-657 HDRPSLEKVAA
+657 A
-668 LRTRLPEGAFA
+668 LRARLPEGAFA

-713 LSFGRLELSIA
+713 LSFGRLELSLA

-742 FGLQFNIVNII
+742 FCLQFNIVNII

-778 TGKKILRSFKNA
+778 TGKRILRSFKNA

-803 ALVVAKHPAL
+803 ALVVARHPAL

-873 LGLSVWAFF
+873 LGLSVWTFF
-882 LFLGGTTPRKQ
+882 LFLGGRTQRKQ
-893 ERYRNA
+893 DRYRNA

-921 YGEDFSKPAVYICNH
+921 YGEDFSKPAMYICNH

-944 ILALHPKVI
+944 ILALHPKLI

-992 VARGYSIVIFPE
+992 TARGYSIVIFPE

-1057 EVGKRFEVSEGD
+1057 EVGKRFEVPEGD

-1096 YNAIYVRYQY
+1096 YNAVYVRYQY
-1106 LYKGHDADVEC
+1106 LYKGHDADTEC
-1117 RRVLTPETIA
+1117 RRVLIPETIA
-1127 RVDSLTGTEFTV
+1127 RVDALTGTELTI

-1145 VYALLVALTHPDM
+1145 VYALLVALTHPEM
-1158 QVTAYEEDEEKYLTA
+1158 QVRAYEEDEDKYLTA
-1173 VRCAGVPENLT
+1173 VRCAGVPDNLT
-1184 YICGKCENS
+1184 YICGKE